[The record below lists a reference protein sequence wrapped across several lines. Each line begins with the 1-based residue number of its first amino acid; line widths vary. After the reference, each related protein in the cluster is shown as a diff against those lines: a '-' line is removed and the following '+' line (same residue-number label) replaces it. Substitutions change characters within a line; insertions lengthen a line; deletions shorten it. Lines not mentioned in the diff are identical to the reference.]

1 MPKRN
6 RTVFFVW
13 HFNVDYFT
21 LQKYTDSPYST
32 VLHTDMPGP
41 DVVVDG
47 IPQDGTD
54 LLWIVGPVCGAVVLI
69 LLVVLIIIF
78 MR

>member
-1 MPKRN
+1 MLLVPDKRQ
-6 RTVFFVW
+6 
-13 HFNVDYFT
+13 NVCDVICIE
-21 LQKYTDSPYST
+21 QKYTDSPYSKP
-32 VLHTDMPGP
+32 LHTDMTTTVI
-41 DVVVDG
+41 DS
-47 IPQDGTD
+47 IEMQQDGTD